1 MASLFYHI
9 VMSLTSVVNRHLI
22 QEELQGDLLSIDD
35 RTTWSFEWKVEVCGP
50 GAPCP

>member
-9 VMSLTSVVNRHLI
+9 VMSLTLVNRHLI

-35 RTTWSFEWKVEVCGP
+35 RTTWSFEWKVEVCG
-50 GAPCP
+50 APCP